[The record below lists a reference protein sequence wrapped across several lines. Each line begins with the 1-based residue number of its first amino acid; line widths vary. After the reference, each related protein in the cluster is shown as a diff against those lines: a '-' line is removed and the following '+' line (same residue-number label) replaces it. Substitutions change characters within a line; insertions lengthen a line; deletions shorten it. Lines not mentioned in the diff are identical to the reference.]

1 MDRQLERLEGTL
13 DRRRFLRGA
22 GGAAAAAGVAN
33 ALAWPQFSEAGG
45 EDGEHRAP
53 LPAPKPIPGGIV
65 NGAFHVFGP
74 GDVTLPFT
82 GGTLQGL
89 NVEPSTITD
98 YSGFTAVAFH
108 VGSATDSDGNHYD
121 LETDIRA
128 FKGSY
133 VATDGT
139 RRFGTFAFI

>member
-1 MDRQLERLEGTL
+1 MDRPQERLDAPL
-13 DRRRFLRGA
+13 DRRRFLQGA
-22 GGAAAAAGVAN
+22 GGAAAAAGVASG
-33 ALAWPQFSEAGG
+33 LTWPVLSAAD
-45 EDGEHRAP
+45 EDDDRAP
-53 LPAPKPIPGGIV
+53 LPAPKPIPGGIIS
-65 NGAFHVFGP
+65 GAFHVFGP

-82 GGTLQGL
+82 GSPLQGL

-108 VGSATDSDGNHYD
+108 VGGATDSGGRRYD

-128 FKGSY
+128 FKGNY

>member
-1 MDRQLERLEGTL
+1 MDRKQEKLDAPL
-13 DRRRFLRGA
+13 DRRRFLQG
-22 GGAAAAAGVAN
+22 AGVA
-33 ALAWPQFSEAGG
+33 AATAGAASGLAWPGFTAAD
-45 EDGEHRAP
+45 EDDDRAP
-53 LPAPKPIPGGIV
+53 LPAPKPIPGGII
-65 NGAFHVFGP
+65 NEAFHVFGP

-82 GGTLQGL
+82 GSPLQGL

-108 VGSATDSDGNHYD
+108 VGSATDGDGRRYD

-128 FKGSY
+128 FKGTY

>member
-1 MDRQLERLEGTL
+1 MDRQRGRFDVPL
-13 DRRRFLRGA
+13 DRRRFVQGA
-22 GGAAAAAGVAN
+22 GAAAAAAGVAN
-33 ALAWPQFSEAGG
+33 GLAWPGFSSAD
-45 EDGEHRAP
+45 EDDDRAP
-53 LPAPKPIPGGIV
+53 LPAPNPIPGGLG
-65 NGAFHVFGP
+65 NGSFHVFGP

-108 VGSATDSDGNHYD
+108 VGSATDRDGRRYD